1 MVARKAL
8 GSIALST
15 FPRLSGY
22 PGNGDTGSGMS
33 RDNAETIRLFYEAE
47 PDGKDVLRYLDPAVE
62 LYPGIR
68 TPDQD
73 TRYVGHDGWKEFM
86 VDAVGIWEAVEIEP
100 SERFE
105 VTENRILATEARI
118 LRGRDGIEIEREL
131 PTLFT
136 FRDGLIVRVDGFTDR
151 AEALKAAGLSE

>member
-1 MVARKAL
+1 MSPDNL
-8 GSIALST
+8 
-15 FPRLSGY
+15 
-22 PGNGDTGSGMS
+22 DTL
-33 RDNAETIRLFYEAE
+33 RAFYEAE
-47 PDGKDVLRYLDPAVE
+47 PDGEDVLQYLDPAVE

-86 VDAVGIWEAVEIEP
+86 VDAIGIWEAVDIEP
-100 SERFE
+100 SERLE
-105 VTENRILATEARI
+105 ATENRILAI
-118 LRGRDGIEIEREL
+118 DNWLFRGRDGIEIEREL

-151 AEALKAAGLSE
+151 AEALKAAGLDQTD

>member
-1 MVARKAL
+1 LLAIPATVIL
-8 GSIALST
+8 
-15 FPRLSGY
+15 
-22 PGNGDTGSGMS
+22 GSGMS

-47 PDGKDVLRYLDPAVE
+47 PDGEDILQYLDPAVE

-86 VDAVGIWEAVEIEP
+86 VDAIGVWEAVDIEP
-100 SERFE
+100 IERLE
-105 VTENRILATEARI
+105 ATENRILAIDNWRFH
-118 LRGRDGIEIEREL
+118 GRDGIEIEREL

-136 FRDGLIVRVDGFTDR
+136 FRDGLIVRVDGFTHR
-151 AEALKAAGLSE
+151 AEAVISAGLGQTD

>member
-1 MVARKAL
+1 MSPDNL
-8 GSIALST
+8 
-15 FPRLSGY
+15 
-22 PGNGDTGSGMS
+22 DTL
-33 RDNAETIRLFYEAE
+33 RAFYEAE
-47 PDGKDVLRYLDPAVE
+47 PDGEDILQYLDPAVE

-73 TRYVGHDGWKEFM
+73 TRYVGHHGWKEFM
-86 VDAVGIWEAVEIEP
+86 VDAVGLWEAVDIEP
-100 SERFE
+100 SERLE
-105 VTENRILATEARI
+105 ATENRILAI
-118 LRGRDGIEIEREL
+118 DNWLFRGRDGIEIEREL